1 MVMGIQHWSV
11 IAAELLVTVN
21 IVYLKMV
28 KDGHCSRTA
37 AMKTMTLEEFL
48 ISGVRLSHFEC
59 GCECHTKD
67 LLGIS
72 SVC

>member
-11 IAAELLVTVN
+11 IAAELLVTVIN

-37 AMKTMTLEEFL
+37 AMKTMTLEE
-48 ISGVRLSHFEC
+48 
-59 GCECHTKD
+59 
-67 LLGIS
+67 
-72 SVC
+72 